1 MKMTFVT
8 AGFVV
13 AALVFAASTQFAL
26 PALAAPQAAAT
37 ATPKP
42 TRTPRP
48 TKTPKVKATV
58 TVTVAPVATRDPN
71 AKLNPEASFALAQKD
86 PCGLV
91 TVADLEKIIGT
102 KLGKGAPFDVAT
114 GRGCEYNS
122 PAGLVAVSVER
133 DDKGQLLT
141 MALASHVISGCTR
154 DKVPSEADRAP
165 FTAKTLAD
173 KWKTLVAEENKC
185 GRKYAPV
192 AGFGPDAY
200 ADDGILRIVIG
211 KHMLSAEVPGST
223 AKAIALVKLA
233 FVR

>member
-1 MKMTFVT
+1 M
-8 AGFVV
+8 
-13 AALVFAASTQFAL
+13 
-26 PALAAPQAAAT
+26 
-37 ATPKP
+37 
-42 TRTPRP
+42 
-48 TKTPKVKATV
+48 
-58 TVTVAPVATRDPN
+58 
-71 AKLNPEASFALAQKD
+71 
-86 PCGLV
+86 
-91 TVADLEKIIGT
+91 
-102 KLGKGAPFDVAT
+102 
-114 GRGCEYNS
+114 
-122 PAGLVAVSVER
+122 ER
-133 DDKGQLLT
+133 DDTGRLLT
-141 MALASHVISGCTR
+141 QALASHVISGCTR

-223 AKAIALVKLA
+223 EKAIALAKLA